1 MGTRSAHNFSSIQN
15 SVRIVLGPGT
25 VFYGLLLAQNKSL
38 VENGRF
44 DFGRLGK
51 EGIGFDKGK
60 YKVGITLAIPS
71 VQKKEFVLKAGLEYE
86 NLKGKYVDRTGIGPT
101 ISYTCLVQNRST

>member
-1 MGTRSAHNFSSIQN
+1 MLAINGLSSPVIRFGKH
-15 SVRIVLGPGT
+15 VC
-25 VFYGLLLAQNKSL
+25 
-38 VENGRF
+38 F

-71 VQKKEFVLKAGLEYE
+71 VHKEEFVIKAGLEYE

-101 ISYTCLVQNRST
+101 ISYTEEFGV